1 MHLGNTFSRVII
13 FRKRVL
19 HLIKAFLLAFLFK
32 KKKNVRHFWRERR
45 LDYTLKQLHSLGKGF
60 NFHQTSLFSII
71 NRSVYFELVCSCFF
85 SFQPFELILPDP

>member
-32 KKKNVRHFWRERR
+32 KKKMFVTFGGNV
-45 LDYTLKQLHSLGKGF
+45 D
-60 NFHQTSLFSII
+60 
-71 NRSVYFELVCSCFF
+71 
-85 SFQPFELILPDP
+85 